1 MKNTRKD
8 LTYRC
13 LNMRLVFYLFL
24 RLNKYMYGIKLMFSI
39 NKNNENNI
47 EDYIAY
53 VISNFSNGSIHLYE
67 IGPSTFASYGKWKGR
82 CFMKSKTDGRNIISS
97 LHIVSTIFI
106 SSLSMCCVCNLLDYI
121 SLKK

>member
-1 MKNTRKD
+1 
-8 LTYRC
+8 
-13 LNMRLVFYLFL
+13 
-24 RLNKYMYGIKLMFSI
+24 MYGIKLMFSI

-53 VISNFSNGSIHLYE
+53 VISNFSNGYIHLYE
-67 IGPSTFASYGKWKGR
+67 IGPSTFASYGKWMGR
-82 CFMKSKTDGRNIISS
+82 CFMKSKTDGKNIISS